1 MALDTKKYLRGQM
14 NFLINAR
21 LLVDAWGD
29 MAPVNNKSL
38 PFMKKNSV
46 VFVLEHVYK
55 KMQEIQNKTRVEKI
69 EIPFFLYGK
78 TKGDRVV
85 FDAIDVQTDNL
96 QGAEADFSADMCNKM
111 QNFIN
116 SSKKD
121 GSDIVAHGHSHPQTT
136 AYYKM
141 FSRGDLKAYVNFWL
155 DNSVFYEKK
164 IELCSCLL
172 TGGNFNFLFFN
183 GNDFYKHE
191 NVLVVNDE
199 GKVVK
204 KLPCYQNE
212 DIITH
217 HNEYSW

>member
-1 MALDTKKYLRGQM
+1 MALDMKKYLRGQM

-69 EIPFFLYGK
+69 EIPFVLYGK

-96 QGAEADFSADMCNKM
+96 QGTEADFSADMCN
-111 QNFIN
+111 
-116 SSKKD
+116 
-121 GSDIVAHGHSHPQTT
+121 
-136 AYYKM
+136 
-141 FSRGDLKAYVNFWL
+141 
-155 DNSVFYEKK
+155 
-164 IELCSCLL
+164 
-172 TGGNFNFLFFN
+172 
-183 GNDFYKHE
+183 
-191 NVLVVNDE
+191 
-199 GKVVK
+199 
-204 KLPCYQNE
+204 
-212 DIITH
+212 
-217 HNEYSW
+217 